1 MKKHRLFLTLLIL
14 LSLFATACSRRHK
27 GPRLYLDNDFYWA
40 LGSGEDQVEDAPK
53 YEYKKLP
60 KLAYKNIVRLKE
72 VGNTGKYVW
81 LRVQFEIPDEL
92 KHDDLSMLIPYLHFA
107 EELYLNGYYI
117 DDYGVMG
124 DGPEDS
130 AIQDAGFM
138 AHLFD
143 FPESFLIQNGI
154 NTVYIKLFA
163 LGDASITSGVF
174 LGQRQDAWATSDIMT
189 FWRSRIYIFLEGFM
203 LCVSIFFL
211 LIFIAYKKDRLYFYL
226 SLISLVSMFF
236 FSGFFGGDLPWV
248 GFHGGVT
255 FLTFFKF
262 TKCICFFIMEYLFSL
277 FIFDYL
283 EMKHTL
289 TERIIRHTWLAAV
302 ILVICFA
309 PTYHSLITISHIVI
323 WFSLA
328 DVSLDIGIIVH
339 HVRKGEKREKARIL
353 LIALSPFLT
362 CVLFDF
368 VVKSF
373 VNNITLPYFSIFGW
387 EISVVICF
395 LYFST
400 QYNRIAIRLDYLNKN
415 LKNEVEEQTAKLTE
429 ANHKLEHERDIARKD
444 MHMASVVQQKFFH
457 APDQK
462 FSNWDYAVCYE
473 PFSEVSGDL
482 FNFYYEQD
490 SLQGVSVFDASGH
503 GVAASLI
510 TMLSENVIKTIYA
523 ESRKKHKHLSEILTD
538 LNQGLIEAKGDVDNF
553 LTGVLIS
560 ITEKNDGNC
569 KIDIADAGHPYP
581 ILYRADAKE
590 IVHITPPAGKES
602 YGPIGIAGIET
613 HYTDFSF
620 EMKKGDILVLY
631 TDGLIETMNA
641 RREEFGKE
649 NVGKVLMDNSKKNAN
664 SILQLLMA
672 NLDIH
677 TGQEMRNDDVTV
689 IILKRK

>member
-1 MKKHRLFLTLLIL
+1 MKKYGLLLLVL
-14 LSLFATACSRRHK
+14 LSLLATGCAHRSK

-40 LGSGEDQVEDAPK
+40 LGSGEDQIEDAPK
-53 YEYKKLP
+53 YNYQKLP
-60 KLAYKNIVRLKE
+60 KLCYKNLVRIKDI
-72 VGNTGKYVW
+72 GNTGKYVW
-81 LRVQFEIPDEL
+81 LKVQFEIPQEL
-92 KHDDLSMLIPYLHFA
+92 KGDDLSMLIPYLHFA

-124 DGPEDS
+124 EGPEDS
-130 AIQDAGFM
+130 TIQEAGLM

-143 FPESFLIQNGI
+143 FPESFLNQDGI

-163 LGDASITSGVF
+163 LGNASVTSGVF
-174 LGQRQDAWATSDIMT
+174 LGERQDAWATSDIMT

-203 LCVSIFFL
+203 LCVCIFFL

-226 SLISLVSMFF
+226 SLMSLISMFF

-255 FLTFFKF
+255 YLTFFKF
-262 TKCICFFIMEYLFSL
+262 TKCICFFALEYLFSL
-277 FIFDYL
+277 FIFDSL
-283 EMKHTL
+283 KMKHTTL
-289 TERIIRHTWLAAV
+289 ERILRNSWFAV
-302 ILVICFA
+302 VVLLICFA

-323 WFSLA
+323 WFSLV
-328 DVSLDIGIIVH
+328 DVSLSIGLLVH
-339 HVRKGEKREKARIL
+339 KARKGEQRQTARMV
-353 LIALSPFLT
+353 LIVLSPFLI
-362 CVLFDF
+362 CVFFDF
-368 VVKSF
+368 VIKSF
-373 VNNITLPYFSIFGW
+373 VNNITLPYFSMFGW
-387 EISVVICF
+387 EITVSISF

-415 LKNEVEEQTAKLTE
+415 LKNEVEEQTAKLMD
-429 ANHKLEHERDIARKD
+429 ANHKLEYERDIAKKD

-457 APDQK
+457 APNQK
-462 FSNWDYAVCYE
+462 FANWDYAVCYE

-482 FNFYYEQD
+482 FNFYYDDEQ
-490 SLQGVSVFDASGH
+490 LQGVSVFDASGH

-510 TMLSENVIKTIYA
+510 TMLSENVIKTIYS
-523 ESRKKHKHLSEILTD
+523 ESRKKHKHLSDVLTD
-538 LNQGLIEAKGDVDNF
+538 LNNGLIEAKGDVDNF

-560 ITEKNDGNC
+560 ITEKSNGDC

-581 ILYRADAKE
+581 ILFRADAKE
-590 IVHITPPAGKES
+590 IVHITPPPGKES

-631 TDGLIETMNA
+631 TDGLIETMNS

-677 TGQEMRNDDVTV
+677 TGQEMRNDDVTA